1 MKKTLSLEDIGR
13 NAPRC
18 GAEKR
23 IEEIAQELGVSRQ
36 RGDAL
41 LKRALAKLKIEL
53 EKRGIRSTDD
63 LIP

>member
-1 MKKTLSLEDIGR
+1 MKTLSLEDDGR

-23 IEEIAQELGVSRQ
+23 GEEIAQELGVSRQ
-36 RGDAL
+36 RIDAI
-41 LKRALAKLKIEL
+41 LKRSIGKIRVAL